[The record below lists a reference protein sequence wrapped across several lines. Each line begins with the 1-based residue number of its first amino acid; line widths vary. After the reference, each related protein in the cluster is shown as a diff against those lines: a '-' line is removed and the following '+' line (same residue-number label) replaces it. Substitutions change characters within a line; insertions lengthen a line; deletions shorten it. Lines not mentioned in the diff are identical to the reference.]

1 MPIAGPF
8 DRPIPGESLTG
19 EPRNNPWEQPPQMSD
34 ANEVAMFYLQR
45 LDNDEV
51 LQDFGAMAQ
60 AGVSLAPIVETTYM
74 QGVMRG
80 LHTIDAGLV
89 VAPVIHAFLKA
100 ALEDMG
106 VTVKDSSANPQ
117 KKAEDA
123 EMQRFLMIANS
134 MLDKEGTDTP
144 DEGQQMVESMVET
157 QEGEPAEEE
166 MPQEEE
172 MTQEQKPMGLMAK
185 G

>member
-8 DRPIPGESLTG
+8 DIPIPGESLTG

-34 ANEVAMFYLQR
+34 ANEVAMFYLER

-80 LHTIDAGLV
+80 LHTIDAVLV

-100 ALEDMG
+100 AL
-106 VTVKDSSANPQ
+106 
-117 KKAEDA
+117 
-123 EMQRFLMIANS
+123 
-134 MLDKEGTDTP
+134 
-144 DEGQQMVESMVET
+144 
-157 QEGEPAEEE
+157 
-166 MPQEEE
+166 
-172 MTQEQKPMGLMAK
+172 
-185 G
+185 